1 MPIEKVP
8 AELRSEDGKVYRVQ
22 LDISPKPISVD
33 ERSTPVFRIPE
44 TRPLSRNSGTDVPE
58 GKYKLT
64 FTFDGRPYTEN
75 VRMRGGQ
82 LLGGW

>member
-1 MPIEKVP
+1 MPIEKVS
-8 AELRSEDGKVYRVQ
+8 AELRGEDGKVYRVQ
-22 LDISPKPISVD
+22 LDVTPKAISAD
-33 ERSTPVFRIPE
+33 EQSTLYRVPE
-44 TRPLSRNSGTDVPE
+44 TRPLSRNSGKDVPE

-64 FTFDGRPYTEN
+64 FTFDDRPYTDN